1 MISDKVQH
9 QPKYDVSDFLI
20 SFQLTGIQRSQ
31 VDGQPHLTEIL
42 EKV

>member
-1 MISDKVQH
+1 MISDKVQQ
-9 QPKYDVSDFLI
+9 QPKYDVPDFVI